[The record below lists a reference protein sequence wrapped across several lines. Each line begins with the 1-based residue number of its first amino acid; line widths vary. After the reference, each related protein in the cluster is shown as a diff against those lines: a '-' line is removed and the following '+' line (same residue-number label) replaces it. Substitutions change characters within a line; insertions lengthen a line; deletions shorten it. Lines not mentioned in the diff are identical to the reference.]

1 MRHKDK
7 APHDLELKNL
17 QMQKDRP
24 LIVLLRRDMDKT
36 QFLPHSLSL

>member
-1 MRHKDK
+1 MGRGDK
-7 APHDLELKNL
+7 APHDSELKHL

-36 QFLPHSLSL
+36 